1 MWSILLKEKGEA
13 FEKFK
18 RFKAIVEQETGATIK
33 TLRTDRGGEFT
44 SSEFKEFCEVSGIQR
59 HLTVPYTPQ
68 QNRVV
73 ERRNRTLLEMTRGI
87 LTHMEVPNYFW
98 GEAVRHS
105 TYLINRIAAK
115 TLVFQTPYEAF
126 RGKKPN
132 IGHLRVFG
140 CTAYDKVE
148 TGNLKKLDHRSRPL
162 VHLRTEPGSKAY
174 RLFDPTQQKIIVS
187 RDVVFE
193 ENKAWDWNK
202 TAQGVTERPG
212 TFEVTLGDHGNQG
225 NGKDDAAD
233 INVPETEEPSEDDED
248 ETTEEDTEQ
257 FQPRRSTRISKKPA
271 YLDDYIYL
279 AEVEGER
286 LLLLLNGEPWD
297 FKTAMEE
304 KVWRDACEEEIKSIV
319 KNKTWILVD
328 LPSDA
333 KLIGLKWIF
342 KIKRNA
348 DGSIN
353 KYKSRLVAKG
363 YIQQHGIDFEKV
375 FAPVARIETVR
386 FIIALAAS
394 RGWEIHHLDV
404 KTAFLH
410 GDLKEVVFVSQ
421 PKGFEVKGQEHKV
434 YKLHKA
440 LYGLRQAPRAW
451 NEKLNKVLEK
461 LKFKRCSKEP
471 SLYRKQ
477 EKDRLLLVAVYVDD
491 LLVTG
496 SDHAMIGE
504 FKREMSS
511 NFEMS
516 DLGLLTYYLGIEVR
530 QEKGRITLSQ
540 GRYASKILSETGMNE
555 CNATQTPMEF
565 GLKLLKAEEEE
576 NIDEK
581 EYRRKIGCLC
591 YLLHTR
597 PDLAFSVGLLSRYM
611 HDPKTSHGAALKAV
625 LRYVKGTTTLGLVYK
640 QASTMEIK
648 GFSDSSH
655 NIDEDD
661 GRSTTG
667 HIFYLND
674 CPITWCSEKQET
686 VALSSCEA
694 EFMAAT
700 EAAKQAIWL
709 QDLLEEVT
717 GQPRQKIVVR
727 LDNKSAI
734 ALTKNPV
741 FHGRSK
747 HIHKRYHFIRE
758 CIENEQVDVQ
768 HVPGAEQKADIL
780 TKALG
785 RIKFKEM
792 KELVGVQ
799 DIEEVNFKFKVEN
812 V

>member
-1 MWSILLKEKGEA
+1 M
-13 FEKFK
+13 
-18 RFKAIVEQETGATIK
+18 
-33 TLRTDRGGEFT
+33 
-44 SSEFKEFCEVSGIQR
+44 
-59 HLTVPYTPQ
+59 
-68 QNRVV
+68 
-73 ERRNRTLLEMTRGI
+73 
-87 LTHMEVPNYFW
+87 
-98 GEAVRHS
+98 
-105 TYLINRIAAK
+105 
-115 TLVFQTPYEAF
+115 
-126 RGKKPN
+126 
-132 IGHLRVFG
+132 
-140 CTAYDKVE
+140 E

-162 VHLRTEPGSKAY
+162 VHLGTEPGSKAS

-233 INVPETEEPSEDDED
+233 INVPETEELSEDDED
-248 ETTEEDTEQ
+248 ETTKEDREQ

-286 LLLLLNGEPWD
+286 LLLLLNEEPWD
-297 FKTAMEE
+297 FKAAMEE

-319 KNKTWILVD
+319 KNKTWVLVD

-333 KLIGLKWIF
+333 KPIGLKWIF
-342 KIKRNA
+342 KIKRTA
-348 DGSIN
+348 EGSIN

-363 YIQQHGIDFEKV
+363 YIQRNGIDFEKV

-477 EKDRLLLVAVYVDD
+477 EKDRLVLVAVYVDD

-511 NFEMS
+511 NFEMN

-540 GRYASKILSETGMNE
+540 GRYASKILCETGMNE
-555 CNATQTPMEF
+555 CNATQTHMEF
-565 GLKLLKAEEEE
+565 GLKLSKAEEEE

-581 EYRRKIGCLC
+581 EYRRKIGCLR

-597 PDLAFSVGLLSRYM
+597 PELAFSVGLLSRYM

-625 LRYVKGTTTLGLVYK
+625 FRSRIQTSKR
-640 QASTMEIK
+640 
-648 GFSDSSH
+648 
-655 NIDEDD
+655 D
-661 GRSTTG
+661 GDQR
-667 HIFYLND
+667 
-674 CPITWCSEKQET
+674 CQ
-686 VALSSCEA
+686 
-694 EFMAAT
+694 
-700 EAAKQAIWL
+700 
-709 QDLLEEVT
+709 
-717 GQPRQKIVVR
+717 
-727 LDNKSAI
+727 
-734 ALTKNPV
+734 
-741 FHGRSK
+741 
-747 HIHKRYHFIRE
+747 
-758 CIENEQVDVQ
+758 
-768 HVPGAEQKADIL
+768 
-780 TKALG
+780 
-785 RIKFKEM
+785 
-792 KELVGVQ
+792 
-799 DIEEVNFKFKVEN
+799 
-812 V
+812 